1 MKTTL
6 SRRNWFKSS
15 LTLGAGL
22 ALTPAMLESLM
33 AAPVSN
39 AERIHGIDPIGTS
52 KLVKLGS
59 NENPY
64 GPSEKARK
72 AILDVMNQGNRYPFA
87 EMNDMKNIIAQKE
100 GVSPEHIL
108 LSAGSGELLCLA
120 GLGVGLEGGAITS
133 AFPVF

>member
-6 SRRNWFKSS
+6 SRRDWFKSS

-39 AERIHGIDPIGTS
+39 AERIHGINPIAQN
-52 KLVKLGS
+52 KLVRLGS

-72 AILDVMNQGNRYPFA
+72 AIIDVMTQGNRYSFA
-87 EMNDMKNIIAQKE
+87 EMNEMKTLIAQKE
-100 GVSPEHIL
+100 
-108 LSAGSGELLCLA
+108 
-120 GLGVGLEGGAITS
+120 
-133 AFPVF
+133 